1 MLDLKA
7 LLSKILTMLTVE
19 DISDKITFGG
29 AWTGLQRVAYRIGNM
44 VFFSLEGYAGTIVGG
59 SQYTIATIASG
70 YRPKSNVI
78 LTAHST
84 NIGYVPQAVV
94 NAWVWTSGD
103 VTVRPSNGSGN
114 YIFVSG
120 CYAI

>member
-7 LLSKILTMLTVE
+7 LLNKILNMLIVK
-19 DISDKITFGG
+19 DISNEITFSS
-29 AWTGLQRVAYRIGNM
+29 AWTNLQRVAYRIGNM
-44 VFFSLEGYAGTIVGG
+44 VFFSLEGYASTIVGG
-59 SQYTIATIASG
+59 SQYTIATIANG
-70 YRPKSNVI
+70 YRPKSTI
-78 LTAHST
+78 TLTAHST
-84 NIGYVPQAVV
+84 NNSYVPQAIV

-103 VTVRPSNGSGN
+103 ITVRPNNGSGN